1 MSFDSLYMS
10 QLRCSFI
17 CAAVIDSIYFDVTKH
32 AYLKKKLPQLTGVK
46 DCAVMKLES
55 LIVSCLV
62 TWISYVTGK
71 GLLQM
76 LSFISIRKHIGF
88 EISLNR
94 L

>member
-1 MSFDSLYMS
+1 MS

-17 CAAVIDSIYFDVTKH
+17 CAAIIDSIYFDVTKH
-32 AYLKKKLPQLTGVK
+32 AYLKKRLPQLTDVK
-46 DCAVMKLES
+46 DYAVMKLELFS
-55 LIVSCLV
+55 VSCLV
-62 TWISYVTGK
+62 TWIFYVAGK